1 MERDVTA
8 ETDGETDPLTSVNQ
22 RKRNPPFYRVYDFQR
37 VRSSFR
43 EQLLGTGNSET
54 MKLRCLRSFALLRIE
69 LQAMKEKK
77 EKEGKSEK
85 GEKRKEAEKEGKERE
100 NSWILAER
108 SAKEVPSE
116 PKIEV
121 R

>member
-1 MERDVTA
+1 MTA

-85 GEKRKEAEKEGKERE
+85 GEKRKEAGKEGKERE